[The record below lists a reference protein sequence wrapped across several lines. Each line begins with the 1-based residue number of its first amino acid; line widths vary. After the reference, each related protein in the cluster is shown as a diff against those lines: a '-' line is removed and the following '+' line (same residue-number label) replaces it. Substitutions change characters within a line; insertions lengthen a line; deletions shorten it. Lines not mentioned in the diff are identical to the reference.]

1 MRSTKALIITS
12 KEDSHADLII
22 DKLNHTG
29 LGEKIV
35 RLNTEDF
42 WHNSEIVAENTN
54 IRCFLKDSNRT
65 FSTDEIASVWFR
77 RPKSINVK
85 HENKDAIDFIEMQ
98 CNALLRGIY
107 FCTHDTAI
115 WVNPLTSLHRSR
127 IKLQQLQLAKKLG
140 FTVPNTLVTNN
151 ASAAVDFARSNKRI
165 CTKSLDEPSF
175 QINNNIFPIYT
186 RVITEK
192 EIADNS
198 DSIKTCPSLFQEFVE
213 KQYDV
218 RVTIV
223 GNKLFPFRIYSQD
236 SEYSK
241 VDFRELAPARQK
253 HELIELP
260 NQLEN
265 LIFEFMGKQGLV
277 YSAMDFAVTS
287 NGTYFFL
294 ENNANGQWQ
303 WLDEMIDGKIS
314 DAMIDLLF
322 NVQFLF

>member
-1 MRSTKALIITS
+1 MKSTKILIITS
-12 KEDSHADLII
+12 KEDSHADLVI
-22 DKLNHTG
+22 DKLNNSG
-29 LGEKIV
+29 LGEKVV

-42 WHNSEIVAENTN
+42 WHNSEIVAENTT

-65 FSTDEIASVWFR
+65 FNTDEVASVWFR
-77 RPKSINVK
+77 RPKSINIK

-127 IKLQQLQLAKKLG
+127 IKLQQL
-140 FTVPNTLVTNN
+140 VTNN
-151 ASAAVDFARSNKRI
+151 ASAAVDFARSNKQI

-192 EIADNS
+192 EIVDNS

-260 NQLEN
+260 KQLED
-265 LIFEFMGKQGLV
+265 LILEFMSKQGLV

-287 NGTYFFL
+287 DGIYFFL

-314 DAMIDLLF
+314 DAMIDLLL
-322 NVQFLF
+322 NVKVLF